1 MQNSAVARA
10 SGDPMPVRWWV
21 RARWAL
27 PLIVVAPMLAL
38 ARVLGTSAI
47 IFPEGA
53 ALAMGIWV
61 LGLPGWT
68 ASRWRALVL
77 PPLCAAG
84 GVALVGADLP
94 RVIAAIVAVTSV
106 LLVLAAF
113 DSRLAPALSAAVLP
127 IVFGIDDWRYP
138 AAVLAICAVIC
149 ALWGLVHHPAVP
161 RLDDV
166 LPKRYPW
173 AVTTAAWLVI
183 VVWILCAGW
192 LLALSAVVLAPPLF
206 VSALEWLG
214 RGDLTGADGLRRW
227 ALLVGAALAGSAAL
241 RLISVDWVAGSLA
254 LCLTLG
260 LMRLLA
266 TPHPPALAIA
276 LIPQILGTSDP
287 LHYTASVAAG
297 AAALYGG
304 MFTVDR
310 VMRRTFNDGRGAGVR
325 PPWGSARRRC
335 AGGSR

>member
-1 MQNSAVARA
+1 VVVQNAALTRA
-10 SGDPMPVRWWV
+10 ASHPMRVRWWA
-21 RARWAL
+21 RSRWAL
-27 PLIVVAPMLAL
+27 PLVVVAPMLVL
-38 ARVLGTSAI
+38 ARVLGTSDV

-68 ASRWRALVL
+68 ASRWRVLVL

-84 GVALVGADLP
+84 GVVLVGADLP
-94 RVIAAIVAVTSV
+94 RVIAAIVGVTAA
-106 LLVLAAF
+106 LLGLAAF

-127 IVFGIDDWRYP
+127 IVFGIDDWGYP
-138 AAVLAICAVIC
+138 AAVVAICAVIC
-149 ALWGLVHHPAVP
+149 ALWALVHHPAVP

-166 LPKRYPW
+166 LPERYPW
-173 AVTTAAWLVI
+173 AVATAAWFVI

-192 LLALSAVVLAPPLF
+192 LLELSAVVLAPPLF

-214 RGDLTGADGLRRW
+214 RGELGGSDGTRRW

-241 RLISVDWVAGSLA
+241 RVVSPDWVAGMLA
-254 LCLTLG
+254 VCVTLG

-276 LIPQILGTSDP
+276 LIPQILATAEP
-287 LHYTASVAAG
+287 LHYAASVAAG
-297 AAALYGG
+297 AGALYGG
-304 MFTVDR
+304 MFTIDR
-310 VMRRTFNDGRGAGVR
+310 VMRRTSAVSTRGFRCTR
-325 PPWGSARRRC
+325 PRRPAAPR
-335 AGGSR
+335 